1 MKRAILPSALTIS
14 LLLVGCTK
22 KAQDSQPTQPQT
34 QVTSQTASG
43 SKVGVSPVTQ
53 DTPQAVVAGK
63 EMPVGLASLVGRTPS
78 AQPQSQGALQPE
90 KVSPQNEL
98 QKTPTSTPP
107 QTITEVISTPTCF
120 KLEFNHPKTAGHNSD
135 ESCSQHKNLLKLGH
149 TQYNKKSVCVRVN
162 NTPVKFEIH
171 PKNSDQLLVGAVAGP
186 DSKIS
191 VSYCLQENLCKEDCV
206 VPRDE
211 FMDALSGGISEDG
224 KAIAW
229 DDSQEGSETAQKTKS
244 LEKTMKRELAALNEG
259 SEAADGS
266 AESSSDGLALFRGWK
281 VEKENAPSCQAGFK
295 KEVRTAKVPAKNS
308 AQVVP
313 HTKNGAL

>member
-1 MKRAILPSALTIS
+1 MKRAILPSALTLS

-22 KAQDSQPTQPQT
+22 KAQETQPTQHQSPA
-34 QVTSQTASG
+34 TSQSASG
-43 SKVGVSPVTQ
+43 TKGDKSQVVQ
-53 DTPQAVVAGK
+53 DTAQNAVNSEKMSIGTGSVEGR
-63 EMPVGLASLVGRTPS
+63 SLSG
-78 AQPQSQGALQPE
+78 QSQAQIAPQPE

-98 QKTPTSTPP
+98 QKSPTSAPP

-120 KLEFNHPKTAGHNSD
+120 KLEFNHPKTAGHSSD

-162 NTPVKFEIH
+162 NIPVKFEIH
-171 PKNSDQLLVGAVAGP
+171 PKNSDQILVGAVAGP
-186 DSKIS
+186 ESKIA
-191 VSYCLQENLCKEDCV
+191 VSYCLQENLCKEECV

-259 SEAADGS
+259 SDSADGS
-266 AESSSDGLALFRGWK
+266 AESSSDGLALFGGWK

-295 KEVRTAKVPAKNS
+295 KEVRTAKVPAKAS
-308 AQVVP
+308 AQVIP
-313 HTKNGAL
+313 QTKNGAL